1 MKNVMHSAVRCL
13 ALAFS
18 LLISVP
24 LIAQESE
31 YIQGY
36 GCVTNADGSL
46 DRDKS
51 IRQAIENLH
60 ENAMEEAAL
69 LVSSH
74 TVLRNNNGREDYHSV
89 TAVDSGIKIPRNS
102 ITLIPYEG
110 FWVARVERS
119 KVFPQ
124 ETKWVEEH
132 NTYNQYPE
140 QYTRVGRNGMVMK
153 DTKRIR
159 TREDAL
165 RGPSGQRQVIN
176 TRTTV
181 TNVHDEWNGRY
192 GANWEIP
199 EEGGTGRAILG
210 TIGLI
215 GLGLLLFL

>member
-13 ALAFS
+13 AVAFS
-18 LLISVP
+18 LLISIP

-46 DRDKS
+46 DRGKS
-51 IRQAIENLH
+51 IRQAIQNLH
-60 ENAMEEAAL
+60 ENAYEEAAL

-74 TVLRNNNGREDYHSV
+74 TTVRNTNGKEDYHSV
-89 TAVDSGIKIPRNS
+89 TAVDAGIRIPKDA
-102 ITLIPYEG
+102 IELIPYEG
-110 FWVARVERS
+110 FWVARVKRS

-132 NTYNQYPE
+132 NVYTQYPE
-140 QYTRVGRNGMVMK
+140 QYKRVKSGGMVTK
-153 DTKRIR
+153 DTKRVT
-159 TREDAL
+159 TRQDAL
-165 RGPSGQRQVIN
+165 RGPSGRREVIN

-192 GANWEIP
+192 GATWEIP